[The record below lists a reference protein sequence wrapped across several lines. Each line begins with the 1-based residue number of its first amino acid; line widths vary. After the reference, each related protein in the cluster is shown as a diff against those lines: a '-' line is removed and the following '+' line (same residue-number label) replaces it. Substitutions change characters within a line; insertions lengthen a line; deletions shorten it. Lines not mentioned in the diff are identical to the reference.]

1 MKIKLLIFC
10 TWFIASILPIPLT
23 AEEAKQTAKQEKKKA
38 VYKSVDQYGNITFT
52 DEPSDNA
59 ETIEIKELPTVN
71 FSPLPVNTPGTIN
84 TEPAATGYKSF
95 AIIAPKPE
103 ETFRNVETVNTTTQ
117 VQPPLQKNHRL
128 KVMLDGKILPG
139 QGLSRTISNV
149 ERGAHTLS
157 AQIEDTNGKLVQ
169 TATPV
174 QFFMQRTSVLLSPAR
189 AK

>member
-1 MKIKLLIFC
+1 MKINLFIC
-10 TWFIASILPIPLT
+10 CAWFITSTLPIPLT
-23 AEEAKQTAKQEKKKA
+23 AEENQQTEKKA
-38 VYKSVDQYGNITFT
+38 VYKSVDRYGNVTFT
-52 DEPSDNA
+52 DEPSDSA

-71 FSPLPVNTPGTIN
+71 FSTPPANTPSTTN
-84 TEPAATGYKSF
+84 TESALTGYKSF

-103 ETFRNVETVNTTTQ
+103 ETFRNVATVTTTTQ

-128 KVMLDGKILPG
+128 KVMLDGRILPG

-169 TATPV
+169 QATPV
-174 QFFMQRTSVLLSPAR
+174 QFFMQRSSVLLSPKS